1 MTFIDEVVLNLLPQG
16 LLRDT
21 SEASSPDGGNGMDY
35 DLYFRPESP
44 IVIISH
50 ELVNVWN
57 KIWTANDFNTVD
69 YQARYYRML
78 LEKINKVRIC
88 VNGKTFKT
96 RELAVELERG
106 RAEMRRI
113 QRR

>member
-1 MTFIDEVVLNLLPQG
+1 
-16 LLRDT
+16 
-21 SEASSPDGGNGMDY
+21 
-35 DLYFRPESP
+35 
-44 IVIISH
+44 
-50 ELVNVWN
+50 
-57 KIWTANDFNTVD
+57 
-69 YQARYYRML
+69 ML